1 MLHEECLRI
10 IYNNKQSLFKMYLE
24 KDSSLS
30 IHDRNIQCLA
40 TEMYNVSNW
49 LSPSLV
55 SNNFRQRN
63 CLRYNLL
70 LNFQF
75 SLPLVR
81 SVFYGTESIFFSFQ
95 LSGTLFLTVILM
107 FLKTGLKMEDS
118 ELFLQTLQNIRFQSR
133 FYIGF
138 RFCKLDE
145 TLVLFTQFSLQT

>member
-24 KDSSLS
+24 KDSSVS

-81 SVFYGTESIFFSFQ
+81 SVFYGTESIFFSF
-95 LSGTLFLTVILM
+95 
-107 FLKTGLKMEDS
+107 
-118 ELFLQTLQNIRFQSR
+118 
-133 FYIGF
+133 
-138 RFCKLDE
+138 
-145 TLVLFTQFSLQT
+145 